1 MENNPKKSHK
11 NLFIAG
17 LVLIALELVILFF
30 TSQDRNVSPNFF
42 DDNGIFFINYVLTL
56 IYLII
61 VFILHGTVFKFK
73 RIHYSYFLIILTLL
87 SISAFTL
94 NNTMALFAR
103 FSTWVNYYLVL
114 FYLAFLGLS
123 YIKDMPRILRWL
135 DFFILGMGL
144 VLVLYFSVYLI
155 PLYHIAFIG
164 ALFLGISLHIII
176 PLCVLI
182 AGIVLFLK
190 LQQSRIDRAFFLAG
204 IVVPLII
211 TAVFLTR
218 WNTFQKQIHKA
229 SASIITRPANT
240 LPEWVLF
247 CQSMPSD
254 HFSQKIIKGKI
265 VYDVFENLWGFGWSS
280 TTFDEVKRH
289 DPLVNIGL
297 AINGDIDIDNQ
308 TRIKILK
315 SQYNARHMTQRKL
328 WTGKDIETVDV
339 LNNVKIFPD
348 YRLAYMEKIITIKN
362 TNSWN
367 NNQQE
372 AAFTFYMPEGS
383 VATSLS
389 LWING
394 KEEKSRL
401 TTKEKADSA
410 YRSIVG
416 VERRDPAL
424 LHWQEGNTVTVTVFP
439 VTPEK
444 NRKFKVGVTI
454 PLENSGGNLT
464 MKNVYFDGPV
474 TDDIMETTRVEVA
487 SNHDVNSIDLPDGF
501 DAQPNNIFLYTGNFR
516 PYWEIEMQATPL
528 AEKRFSFKNKNYS
541 IQEFK
546 ERKVPVNINKIYL
559 DINKSWKHEEY
570 ESILDQNNDK
580 KIYAHHDLMI
590 RITNENKDDIYNQ
603 LKSKNFSLFPFHK
616 IQSGAATLV
625 ISKSGE
631 LSPNLSDL
639 EGSEFLNNLTGQLAS
654 ENKRFNLF
662 QIGTVTS
669 PYIKSLKEFQVFNF
683 LTGSVDE
690 ANQLLQEQVFHK
702 SSDDP
707 DQVDLANAGIT
718 IIRDTMPVK
727 VHSAPDHLLRLFAY
741 NRIMKATG
749 RNYFNDNKD
758 YIDEV
763 LSVANQAY
771 VVSPVSSLV
780 VLESQKDYERFD
792 IGENKNSLKNAS
804 IQSSG
809 AVPEPSEW
817 IMISVFALLVFWL
830 FFRKRIFG

>member
-1 MENNPKKSHK
+1 MENTRKKSHK
-11 NLFIAG
+11 NLFNAG
-17 LVLIALELVILFF
+17 IVLIVAELLILLF
-30 TSQDRNVSPNFF
+30 TSKDRSVSPNIF

-56 IYLII
+56 IYLIN
-61 VFILHGTVFKFK
+61 VFIFHGTVFRFK
-73 RIHYSYFLIILTLL
+73 RIHYSFFLIILTLL

-94 NNTMALFAR
+94 NNTMVLFAR
-103 FSTWVNYYLVL
+103 FSPWVSYYLIL
-114 FYLAFLGLS
+114 FYIAFLGLS
-123 YIKDMPRILRWL
+123 YIKEMPGFLRWL
-135 DFFILGMGL
+135 DFFILGMGM
-144 VLVLYFSVYLI
+144 VLVLYFTIYLF
-155 PLYHIAFIG
+155 PLYHIAFLG
-164 ALFLGISLHIII
+164 AIFLGISLHIIV

-218 WNTFQKQIHKA
+218 WNTLREEIHEA
-229 SASIITRPANT
+229 SASIITRPDNS

-247 CQSMPSD
+247 CQNMPSD
-254 HFSQKIIKGKI
+254 EFSQKIIKGEI
-265 VYDVFENLWGFGWSS
+265 VYDVFKNLWNGRWGSAG
-280 TTFDEVKRH
+280 FDEVKRH
-289 DPLVNIGL
+289 DPLVNIGI

-308 TRIKILK
+308 TRVKILK

-328 WTGKDIETVDV
+328 WTGKDLETVDV

-348 YRLAYMEKIITIKN
+348 YRMAYMEKIITIKN
-362 TNSWN
+362 MNSWN
-367 NNQQE
+367 NSQQE

-401 TTKEKADSA
+401 STKEKADSA

-444 NRKFKVGVTI
+444 NRKFKIGVSI
-454 PLENSGGNLT
+454 PLEKSGDKLK
-464 MKNVYFDGPV
+464 MKTVYFDGPD
-474 TDDIMETTRVEVA
+474 TDNIMETSRVEIESKCEVSSIA
-487 SNHDVNSIDLPDGF
+487 LPGGFESKAKDV
-501 DAQPNNIFLYTGNFR
+501 FLYTGDFR
-516 PYWEIEMQATPL
+516 PYWEVEMRATPL
-528 AEKRFSFKNKNYS
+528 AEESFSFNNKKYR
-541 IQEFK
+541 IKEFK
-546 ERKVPVNINKIYL
+546 EHKIPVNINKIYL
-559 DINKSWKHEEY
+559 DINESWTLDEFET
-570 ESILDQNNDK
+570 ILKQNKDLK
-580 KIYAHHDLMI
+580 VFVHHDQMI
-590 RITNENKDDIYNQ
+590 EISAENKDDVFKE
-603 LKSKNFSLFPFHK
+603 LKSKNFSLFPFYK
-616 IQSGAATLV
+616 IKSGNETLV

-639 EGSEFLNNLTGQLAS
+639 EGSEFLNNLTSQLAR

-662 QIGTVTS
+662 QIGSLSS
-669 PYIKSLKEFQVFNF
+669 PYLKSLKEFQVFNF
-683 LTGSVDE
+683 ATGSVNDI
-690 ANQLLQEQVFHK
+690 NKLIQEQVFHK

-707 DQVDLANAGIT
+707 SQIDLANAGIS
-718 IIRDTMPVK
+718 IIRDTMSLK
-727 VHSAPDHLLRLFAY
+727 THTAPDHLLRLFAY

-749 RNYFNDNKD
+749 RNYFNENKE

-763 LSVANQAY
+763 LSVANEAY

-780 VLESQKDYERFD
+780 VLESKKDYERFD

-804 IQSSG
+804 MQSSG

-817 IMISVFALLVFWL
+817 ILISVFTLLVLLL
-830 FFRKRIFG
+830 FFRKRFFG